1 MEDTLVQLGQKVE
14 DSYFQVVNI
23 KQYEDIYSDKDGYI
37 VAVYLRSDRMFDK
50 YERQVYDI
58 LTFLG
63 DIGGLTEALISIG
76 SLIVGFFTQKL
87 FMSKIVRK
95 IYHIRK
101 YENIEHESLARLNRE
116 NEDVGRTGPG
126 ADPEGAR
133 GNNNAK

>member
-1 MEDTLVQLGQKVE
+1 LEDTLVQLGQKVE

-50 YERQVYDI
+50 YERKVYDI

-101 YENIEHESLARLNRE
+101 YENIEHESLARL
-116 NEDVGRTGPG
+116 
-126 ADPEGAR
+126 
-133 GNNNAK
+133 

>member
-1 MEDTLVQLGQKVE
+1 VQLGQKVE
-14 DSYFQVVNI
+14 DEYFQVVNI
-23 KQYEDIYSDKDGYI
+23 RQYDDIYSDKDGYV

-50 YERQVYDI
+50 YERQVYDT

-76 SLIVGFFTQKL
+76 TLIVGFFTQKM

-101 YENIEHESLARLNRE
+101 YDSIESEKVALKR
-116 NEDVGRTGPG
+116 
-126 ADPEGAR
+126 
-133 GNNNAK
+133 

>member
-1 MEDTLVQLGQKVE
+1 
-14 DSYFQVVNI
+14 
-23 KQYEDIYSDKDGYI
+23 
-37 VAVYLRSDRMFDK
+37 MFDK

-101 YENIEHESLARLNRE
+101 YDNIEHESLSRLKKE
-116 NEDVGRTGPG
+116 NEEDMSGTGPG
-126 ADPEGAR
+126 ADPEGAS
-133 GNNNAK
+133 NKINASKMDSVQQE

>member
-1 MEDTLVQLGQKVE
+1 M
-14 DSYFQVVNI
+14 
-23 KQYEDIYSDKDGYI
+23 
-37 VAVYLRSDRMFDK
+37 RSDRLFDK

-76 SLIVGFFTQKL
+76 TLIVGFFTQKM

-101 YENIEHESLARLNRE
+101 YDNIEHESAARLKKE
-116 NEDVGRTGPG
+116 LEDEGPQ
-126 ADPEGAR
+126 AETEG
-133 GNNNAK
+133 